1 MSSSSMNSCND
12 SRMDSCNDSRMDS
25 CIDSKKMIVC
35 KKSPSEFGDEDSR
48 NISPEDTTDQDS
60 KENFDLFAYSIWKC
74 MKRINSN
81 LNFLA
86 QKFNDVES
94 EIVPSSTLDY
104 DHFLLM
110 FPLKELKDVIEL
122 ESRLADDSSD
132 FTQKFVS
139 YITPVD
145 AGHTMQLKN
154 FVRTMLRTL
163 FTYCLA
169 GKFSWRGFRG
179 NFQIEHLK
187 TIKLIFVLFI

>member
-1 MSSSSMNSCND
+1 MHQIYYLLIFD
-12 SRMDSCNDSRMDS
+12 YY
-25 CIDSKKMIVC
+25 
-35 KKSPSEFGDEDSR
+35 FL
-48 NISPEDTTDQDS
+48 DS

-139 YITPVD
+139 
-145 AGHTMQLKN
+145 
-154 FVRTMLRTL
+154 
-163 FTYCLA
+163 
-169 GKFSWRGFRG
+169 S
-179 NFQIEHLK
+179 
-187 TIKLIFVLFI
+187 FIIYLYYYLYNIVVA